1 MKNKYEE
8 ILTTQENGRK
18 IQITRSSSYFI
29 AKIGREGMKHYQKK
43 AQSERCYD
51 LDSLKRH
58 LRQICSLHSID
69 YDVLENRLI
78 KAIKPRGEG
87 VIPTTHELIVKKGGI
102 LKKVQDTLEAWLGK
116 KTEQASNVPKLKTR
130 Q

>member
-18 IQITRSSSYFI
+18 IQITRNSSYFI
-29 AKIGREGMKHYQKK
+29 VKIGRDGMKDYQKK
-43 AQSERCYD
+43 AQSERFYG
-51 LDSLKRH
+51 LDSLKEY
-58 LRQICSLHSID
+58 LQQICSLNSID
-69 YDVLENRLI
+69 YDRLENRLI

-87 VIPTTHELIVKKGGI
+87 IIPTTHEPIVRKGGI
-102 LKKVQDTLEAWLGK
+102 LKKVQDTLESWLGK
-116 KTEQASNVPKLKTR
+116 KTEQARNVPKLKTR

>member
-29 AKIGREGMKHYQKK
+29 VKIGREGMKHYQKK

-58 LRQICSLHSID
+58 LRQICSLNSID
-69 YDVLENRLI
+69 YDRLENRLI

-87 VIPTTHELIVKKGGI
+87 VIPNTHEPIVQKGGI
-102 LKKVQDTLEAWLGK
+102 LKKVQDKLEAWLGK
-116 KTEQASNVPKLKTR
+116 KTEQARNVPKLKTR

>member
-1 MKNKYEE
+1 MKQKYEE
-8 ILTTQENGRK
+8 ILTAQENGRK
-18 IQITRSSSYFI
+18 IQIRRSSSYFVI
-29 AKIGREGMKHYQKK
+29 KIGRDGMKNYQKK

-69 YDVLENRLI
+69 YDHLENQLI
-78 KAIKPRGEG
+78 EAIKPRGEG
-87 VIPTTHELIVKKGGI
+87 GIPTIDEPMVQKGGI
-102 LKKVQDTLEAWLGK
+102 LKKVQDTIGSWLGK
-116 KTEQASNVPKLKTR
+116 KTEQARNVPKLKTR

>member
-1 MKNKYEE
+1 MKQKYEE
-8 ILTTQENGRK
+8 ILTAQENGRK

-29 AKIGREGMKHYQKK
+29 VKIGRDGMKHYQKK

-69 YDVLENRLI
+69 YDRLENRLI
-78 KAIKPRGEG
+78 KALKPRGEG
-87 VIPTTHELIVKKGGI
+87 VIPTTDEPMVQKGGI
-102 LKKVQDTLEAWLGK
+102 LKKVQDTLESWLGK
-116 KTEQASNVPKLKTR
+116 KTEQARNVPKLKTR

>member
-18 IQITRSSSYFI
+18 IQIRRSSSYFI
-29 AKIGREGMKHYQKK
+29 VKIGREGMKHYQKK

-58 LRQICSLHSID
+58 LRQICSLNSID
-69 YDVLENRLI
+69 YDRLENRLI

-87 VIPTTHELIVKKGGI
+87 VIPNTHEPIVQKGGI
-102 LKKVQDTLEAWLGK
+102 LKKVQDTLESWLGK
-116 KTEQASNVPKLKTR
+116 KTEQARNVPKLKTR

>member
-8 ILTTQENGRK
+8 ILTAQENGRK
-18 IQITRSSSYFI
+18 IQIRRSSSYFI
-29 AKIGREGMKHYQKK
+29 VKIGREGMKHYQKK

-51 LDSLKRH
+51 LDSLKRY
-58 LRQICSLHSID
+58 LRQICSLNSID
-69 YDVLENRLI
+69 YDRLENQLS

-87 VIPTTHELIVKKGGI
+87 SIPNTHEPIVQKGGI
-102 LKKVQDTLEAWLGK
+102 LTKVRDTLESWLGK
-116 KTEQASNVPKLKTR
+116 KTEQARNVPKLKTR

>member
-8 ILTTQENGRK
+8 ILTAQENGCK
-18 IQITRSSSYFI
+18 IQIKRNFSYFVI
-29 AKIGREGMKHYQKK
+29 KIGREGMKHYQKK

-51 LDSLKRH
+51 LDSVKRH

-69 YDVLENRLI
+69 YDRIENQLS
-78 KAIKPRGEG
+78 KALKPQSEG
-87 VIPTTHELIVKKGGI
+87 DIPTSDETMEKKGGI
-102 LKKVQDTLEAWLGK
+102 LKKMQDTLETWLGK
-116 KTEQASNVPKLKTR
+116 KTEQARNVPKLKTR

>member
-1 MKNKYEE
+1 MKPKYEE
-8 ILTTQENGRK
+8 ILTAQENGCK
-18 IQITRSSSYFI
+18 IQIKRNFSYFVI
-29 AKIGREGMKHYQKK
+29 KIGRDGMKHYQKK
-43 AQSERCYD
+43 AQSERCHD

-69 YDVLENRLI
+69 YDSLENRLI

-87 VIPTTHELIVKKGGI
+87 VIPNTHEPIVRKGGI
-102 LKKVQDTLEAWLGK
+102 LQKVQDKLEAWLGK
-116 KTEQASNVPKLKTR
+116 KTEQARNVPKLKTR

>member
-8 ILTTQENGRK
+8 ILTAQENGCK
-18 IQITRSSSYFI
+18 IQIKRNFSYFVI
-29 AKIGREGMKHYQKK
+29 KIGREGMKHYQKK

-58 LRQICSLHSID
+58 LRQICSLNSID
-69 YDVLENRLI
+69 YDRLENRLI

-87 VIPTTHELIVKKGGI
+87 GIPTTHEPIVQKGGI
-102 LKKVQDTLEAWLGK
+102 LQKIQDTLESWLGK

>member
-29 AKIGREGMKHYQKK
+29 VKIGRDGMKHYQKK

-58 LRQICSLHSID
+58 LQQICSLNSID
-69 YDVLENRLI
+69 YNRLENQLSE
-78 KAIKPRGEG
+78 AIKPRGEG
-87 VIPTTHELIVKKGGI
+87 SIPNTHEPIVQKGGI
-102 LKKVQDTLEAWLGK
+102 LKKVQDTIGSWLGK
-116 KTEQASNVPKLKTR
+116 KTEQARNVPKLKTR

>member
-29 AKIGREGMKHYQKK
+29 VKIGRDGMKHYQKK

-58 LRQICSLHSID
+58 LRQICSLNSID
-69 YDVLENRLI
+69 YDRLENRLI

-87 VIPTTHELIVKKGGI
+87 VYQLPMNLWCEMVEY
-102 LKKVQDTLEAWLGK
+102 LKKYKIQLDHGSVKRPSRLAMCQD
-116 KTEQASNVPKLKTR
+116 
-130 Q
+130 

>member
-8 ILTTQENGRK
+8 ILTIQENGRK
-18 IQITRSSSYFI
+18 IQIRRSSSYFVI
-29 AKIGREGMKHYQKK
+29 KIGRDGMKNYQKK

-69 YDVLENRLI
+69 YDRLENRLI

-87 VIPTTHELIVKKGGI
+87 VIPTSDEPMVQKGGI
-102 LKKVQDTLEAWLGK
+102 LKKVQDTIGSWLGK
-116 KTEQASNVPKLKTR
+116 KTEQARNVPKLKTR

>member
-1 MKNKYEE
+1 MKQKYEE
-8 ILTTQENGRK
+8 ILTAQENGRK

-58 LRQICSLHSID
+58 LRQICSLNSID
-69 YDVLENRLI
+69 YDHLENQVI
-78 KAIKPRGEG
+78 KALKPRGEG
-87 VIPTTHELIVKKGGI
+87 VIPTTDEPMVEKGGI
-102 LKKVQDTLEAWLGK
+102 LKKVQDTIESWLGK

>member
-1 MKNKYEE
+1 MKQKYEE
-8 ILTTQENGRK
+8 ILTAQENGRK

-29 AKIGREGMKHYQKK
+29 VKIGRDGMKHYQKK

-58 LRQICSLHSID
+58 LRQICSLNAID
-69 YDVLENRLI
+69 YDRLENRLI
-78 KAIKPRGEG
+78 KAIKPQGEG
-87 VIPTTHELIVKKGGI
+87 GIPIIDEPMVRNGGI
-102 LKKVQDTLEAWLGK
+102 LKKIQDTFGSWLGK
-116 KTEQASNVPKLKTR
+116 KTEQARNVPKLKTR

>member
-8 ILTTQENGRK
+8 ILIAQENGHK
-18 IQITRSSSYFI
+18 IQITRSSSYFVI
-29 AKIGREGMKHYQKK
+29 KIGREGMKHYQKK

-58 LRQICSLHSID
+58 LRQICSLNSID
-69 YDVLENRLI
+69 YDGIENRLI
-78 KAIKPRGEG
+78 QAIKPQSEG
-87 VIPTTHELIVKKGGI
+87 VIPTSDEPMVQKGGI
-102 LKKVQDTLEAWLGK
+102 LKKVQDTLESWLGK
-116 KTEQASNVPKLKTR
+116 KTEQARNVPKLKTR

>member
-8 ILTTQENGRK
+8 ILTIQENGRK

-29 AKIGREGMKHYQKK
+29 VKIGREGMKHYQKK

-58 LRQICSLHSID
+58 LRQICSLNSID
-69 YDVLENRLI
+69 YNRLENRLI
-78 KAIKPRGEG
+78 KALKPRGEG
-87 VIPTTHELIVKKGGI
+87 VIPTTDEPIVRKGGI
-102 LKKVQDTLEAWLGK
+102 LKKVQDTLESWLGK
-116 KTEQASNVPKLKTR
+116 KTEQARNVPKLKTR

>member
-18 IQITRSSSYFI
+18 IQIRRSSSYFVI
-29 AKIGREGMKHYQKK
+29 KIGREGMKHYQKK

-58 LRQICSLHSID
+58 LRQICSLNSID
-69 YDVLENRLI
+69 YNRLENQLSE
-78 KAIKPRGEG
+78 AIKPRGEG
-87 VIPTTHELIVKKGGI
+87 SIPSTHEPIVRKGGI
-102 LKKVQDTLEAWLGK
+102 LQKVQDKLEAWLGK
-116 KTEQASNVPKLKTR
+116 KTEQARNVPKLKTR

>member
-8 ILTTQENGRK
+8 ILIAQENGRK

-58 LRQICSLHSID
+58 LRQICSLNSID
-69 YDVLENRLI
+69 YDRLENRLI
-78 KAIKPRGEG
+78 KAIKPRVEG
-87 VIPTTHELIVKKGGI
+87 VIPITDEPMVLKGGI
-102 LKKVQDTLEAWLGK
+102 LSKVQDKLEAWLGK
-116 KTEQASNVPKLKTR
+116 KTEQDRNVPRLKTR